1 MESVMEMRM
10 LKKSVYAG
18 VLLILAVSFGGA
30 TSLSDAYQDGVTAAR
45 NGQFNVAV
53 AKLRGLAENG
63 DTQAQYAL
71 GYSYERGFGV
81 PQDYAQSARWYRL
94 AADKKHYWARIN
106 LGLLLARGRGLPQD
120 KSKAKE
126 WINLAAE
133 QSGPKERYEIGLLFS
148 GLDPVFDAA
157 LAFRWLHDAA
167 LQGFPKAQK
176 TLAKNYSIGRLI
188 SKDYKKAEFW
198 MLKAAE
204 QDYAP
209 AQVLLGR
216 WYWSGEVIPINR
228 VQAHRWYSRAASQGF
243 KFARERLTEITKK
256 MTSSEIGEA
265 KRLEATPRN

>member
-1 MESVMEMRM
+1 MEMRM

-167 LQGFPKAQK
+167 LHLQEDGF
-176 TLAKNYSIGRLI
+176 LAMVRPAEKRPQIEELDRPTWTIFGMSSPVKPAGSTKNS
-188 SKDYKKAEFW
+188 
-198 MLKAAE
+198 
-204 QDYAP
+204 
-209 AQVLLGR
+209 
-216 WYWSGEVIPINR
+216 
-228 VQAHRWYSRAASQGF
+228 
-243 KFARERLTEITKK
+243 
-256 MTSSEIGEA
+256 
-265 KRLEATPRN
+265 